1 MRGQYSGH
9 IISIDQ
15 SEASIQVIF
24 ISIGQSEASIQFA
37 RGQLLHA
44 DLCCQLLIGHLIP
57 HPPSHV
63 HNLLIYKKDRLGRC

>member
-24 ISIGQSEASIQFA
+24 ISIGLSEASIQFA

-57 HPPSHV
+57 HSPSHV
-63 HNLLIYKKDRLGRC
+63 HNLFTSLQER